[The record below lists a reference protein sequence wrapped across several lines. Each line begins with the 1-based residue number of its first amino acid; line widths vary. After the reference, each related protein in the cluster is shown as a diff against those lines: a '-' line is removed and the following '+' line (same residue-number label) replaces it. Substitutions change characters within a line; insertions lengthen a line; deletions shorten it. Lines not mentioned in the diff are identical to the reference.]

1 MPSPSSG
8 TRGSTSRWRWSV
20 RRTGSRPGRVT
31 AAPHIT
37 GPVPMSGRH
46 QPPSDLRDPVA
57 TMTSGGVRSFP
68 QEWVRFTYFLS
79 KISNIYLSI
88 AKGPGQ
94 YYTNNNDATS
104 PTAHYSKPQKMT
116 ERNLREF
123 DQMTRGPDRASTRD
137 RERPMSPGAS
147 SIKSSRLL
155 GIHLGFDEK

>member
-1 MPSPSSG
+1 M
-8 TRGSTSRWRWSV
+8 
-20 RRTGSRPGRVT
+20 RRTGSRPGRAGPRVT
-31 AAPHIT
+31 AAPPPIT
-37 GPVPMSGRH
+37 GPVPMSGPH

-57 TMTSGGVRSFP
+57 IVTSGGVRSSP
-68 QEWVRFTYFLS
+68 QEWVCFTKVICVLKYP
-79 KISNIYLSI
+79 ISILTYLSC

-123 DQMTRGPDRASTRD
+123 DQMTGGERASTRD

-155 GIHLGFDEK
+155 LGINIRFD